1 MNFAQLEFIVFL
13 ALVVI
18 FNARISTPKPRKVFL
33 LIASYYFYAYW
44 DYRFTGLLVFST
56 LLDYTI
62 GKWLDRSQRIST
74 RRVLLAF
81 SLVGNLGLLGFFKYY
96 NFFIESAQAIFGHW
110 GLNGTT
116 LDIILPIGIS
126 FYTFQTLSY
135 SIDVYRRQLKPC
147 TSILDFALY
156 VAFFPQLVA
165 GPIVRA
171 AEFLPQVSRMLL
183 PKSQQVYSGL
193 AQLLR
198 GFVKKVLIA
207 DHLATM
213 VDPVFAAPDFYAWPT
228 VVLAVFAYTGQIYC
242 DFSGYSDIAIG
253 SARLLGFELPDNFRH
268 PYLAQSPGD
277 FWRRWHITLSTWLR
291 DYLYIPLGGNRIST
305 LFTYRNLLITMTLGG
320 LWHGASWN
328 FVIWGIWHAVM
339 LCLTRSWKVDATI
352 DSITSGCRQVAQTGI
367 TLAVV
372 VVGWT
377 LFRTTSIDQFVA
389 LWTQMLVPDVGL
401 LWLPPLPLVALGLLV
416 VEHVIWLSRYR
427 NLLELP
433 ADRWTTPWLV
443 GFALA
448 ALAIYAPTGFRPFV
462 YFQF

>member
-13 ALVVI
+13 AIVVLA
-18 FNARISTPKPRKVFL
+18 NSRISNPTSRKIL
-33 LIASYYFYAYW
+33 LLVASYYFYAYW
-44 DYRFTGLLVFST
+44 DYRFAGLLVFST

-62 GKWLDRSQRIST
+62 GKLLGRIDRIAVRHM
-74 RRVLLAF
+74 LLIT

-96 NFFIESAQAIFGHW
+96 NFFIESAQTIFGHW
-110 GLNGTT
+110 GISGTT
-116 LDIILPIGIS
+116 LNIILPIGIS

-135 SIDVYRRQLKPC
+135 SIDVYRRTLQPC
-147 TSILDFALY
+147 RNLLDFALY

-171 AEFLPQVSRMLL
+171 SEFLPQLSRMLR
-183 PKSQQVYSGL
+183 PQPAQVYSGL

-207 DHLATM
+207 DHLAALA
-213 VDPVFAAPDFYAWPT
+213 DPVFAAPDLYAWPT
-228 VVLAVFAYTGQIYC
+228 VVLAVLAYTGQIYG

-253 SARLLGFELPDNFRH
+253 SARLLGFELPENFRH
-268 PYLAQSPGD
+268 PYLARSPGD

-291 DYLYIPLGGNRIST
+291 DYLYIPLGGNRVGPF
-305 LFTYRNLLITMTLGG
+305 FTYRNLLITMTLGG

-328 FVIWGIWHAVM
+328 FVIWGIWHGMM
-339 LCLTRSWKVDATI
+339 LCLTRTWKI
-352 DSITSGCRQVAQTGI
+352 DPLASLPRRIFETGFTFAI
-367 TLAVV
+367 VV
-372 VVGWT
+372 FGWT
-377 LFRTTSIDQFVA
+377 LFRTSSIEQFLT
-389 LWTQMLVPDVGL
+389 LWSQILTPNSGL
-401 LWLPPLPLVALGLLV
+401 LWLPPLPLIALALLIL
-416 VEHVIWLSRYR
+416 EHAIWLSRYR
-427 NLLELP
+427 PLLDLP
-433 ADRWTTPWLV
+433 SDRWTTPWLV